1 MHTPGAN
8 SPSPSARQPRPLSSR
23 ARTDSGGNGE
33 DHEVTAR
40 HGADCTGKLDA
51 WRRFVAA
58 VLGERRE
65 AYETAIREGGLTRL
79 RVWHHRGPAGA
90 DTAVVQYDGSAPERF
105 LERIMTA
112 TDDFAKWFR
121 AQGAECHGFGPSS
134 PPPPPP
140 ELVVDVSV

>member
-1 MHTPGAN
+1 MK
-8 SPSPSARQPRPLSSR
+8 SLL
-23 ARTDSGGNGE
+23 
-33 DHEVTAR
+33 VTAPIVP
-40 HGADCTGKLDA
+40 GKLEA

-58 VLGERRE
+58 VLGERRT
-65 AYETAIREGGLTRL
+65 AYEAAIREGGLTRL
-79 RVWHHRGPAGA
+79 RVWLHRGPEGDA
-90 DTAVVQYDGSAPERF
+90 AVVQYDGAAPERF

-112 TDDFAKWFR
+112 TDEFANWFR

>member
-1 MHTPGAN
+1 MEKIMK
-8 SPSPSARQPRPLSSR
+8 SLL
-23 ARTDSGGNGE
+23 
-33 DHEVTAR
+33 VTAPIVP
-40 HGADCTGKLDA
+40 GKLDA

-58 VLGERRE
+58 VLGERRG

-105 LERIMTA
+105 LERIMTG